1 MKELVRDLEIALDEL
16 EVPIAERLPRA
27 IRLPAQQLLAE
38 VDELDLAN
46 RRDEAGSGTFEHR
59 DALGLDQ
66 LAEHDV
72 TGFHSPGCAALQDI
86 PLLAREEIARIEAAA
101 RIAPQD
107 LMKTEGRL
115 ETPLAG
121 CPRPPLPGTR

>member
-1 MKELVRDLEIALDEL
+1 MKEVVRDLEIALDEL

-46 RRDEAGSGTFEHR
+46 RRDEAGSGTFQHR
-59 DALGLDQ
+59 DAFGLDQ

-72 TGFHSPGCAALQDI
+72 AGFHPPGCAALQDCCTLSA
-86 PLLAREEIARIEAAA
+86 PNLPTNSRNLVSPTRQAPTCAAKSPS
-101 RIAPQD
+101 RSS
-107 LMKTEGRL
+107 GV
-115 ETPLAG
+115 
-121 CPRPPLPGTR
+121 

>member
-46 RRDEAGSGTFEHR
+46 RRDEAGSGTFQHR
-59 DALGLDQ
+59 DAFGLDQ

-72 TGFHSPGCAALQDI
+72 AGFHPPGCAALQDI

-101 RIAPQD
+101 RIAPRSEERRVG
-107 LMKTEGRL
+107 KEGRSRWS
-115 ETPLAG
+115 PYH
-121 CPRPPLPGTR
+121 